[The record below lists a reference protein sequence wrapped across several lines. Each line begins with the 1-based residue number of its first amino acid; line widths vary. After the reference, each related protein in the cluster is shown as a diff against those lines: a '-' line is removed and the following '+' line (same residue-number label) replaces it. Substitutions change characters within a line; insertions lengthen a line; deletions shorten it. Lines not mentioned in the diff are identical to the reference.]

1 MPYII
6 LILFILTS
14 TLCFLEHRLSKK
26 YNITIY
32 ITLGVILIIL
42 AGLREVGIDP
52 DSDNYEAA
60 YRNYY
65 SSNMLGSV
73 DYSFLLL

>member
-65 SSNMLGSV
+65 RY
-73 DYSFLLL
+73 DRKY